1 MNMQQL
7 ISIFSSSC
15 VAGCP
20 EQKARQDRE
29 RCTNPGADIARMCF
43 SVRNGGNTPKNV
55 TTEALSLLAV
65 LSPCS
70 SANLRE
76 AQRGV
81 RSCFGWR
88 NKSGKK
94 KREKTPRGKV
104 FVWSYGTRGGAA
116 RHERPLTGP
125 VLGERRERSV

>member
-94 KREKTPRGKV
+94 KRENPTGKGV
-104 FVWSYGTRGGAA
+104 CVVVRDSRRRGAA
-116 RHERPLTGP
+116 
-125 VLGERRERSV
+125 